1 MRDRRRGPSLAGSLS
16 EPRTARMANEAHNLF
31 YQHEDTTKDLPSYAD
46 FSSAFKGQSLEMEL
60 DYAMTNLWLCLETH
74 AYRYKFIRNAV
85 NRLKVA
91 IIAFSVSVVAAAVLG
106 LLPI

>member
-1 MRDRRRGPSLAGSLS
+1 
-16 EPRTARMANEAHNLF
+16 
-31 YQHEDTTKDLPSYAD
+31 
-46 FSSAFKGQSLEMEL
+46 MEL

-85 NRLKVA
+85 NRLQVA